1 MIIQK
6 TFVTT
11 IMLIVC
17 AAVQSVSAQTG
28 YPKKPIRL
36 VVPFPP
42 AASTDILGRLVAQ
55 TLAEQLNGTV
65 VVDNKPGAN
74 SKIGTE
80 FVAKAAADGY
90 TLLFNT
96 SSLVLNAALKAK
108 PGYDPVRD
116 FAPVTQFASLPLVY
130 VAANSFPAGNIKEF
144 VAYAKQRP
152 GEVTYGSAGIGNGTH
167 LGAYLFFDTLGIKA
181 LHVPYKG
188 GAAAVIDVVGGRVN
202 FYAGSVA
209 ALLPFI
215 KDKRLKALAVAALQR
230 MPVLPDV
237 PTVDETVASNFEA
250 SLWQGVVAPAGTPPG
265 IVRQLQTAIARF
277 LKASSTIDR
286 LAIEGAI
293 PVGSTPE
300 QYGIYIKA
308 ELNRWN
314 KVVADAGIKPE

>member
-1 MIIQK
+1 VTIQK

-11 IMLIVC
+11 IVLIVC
-17 AAVQSVSAQTG
+17 AAVQSVSAQIG
-28 YPKKPIRL
+28 YPEKPIRL

-55 TLAEQLNGTV
+55 TLAQQLNGTV

-80 FVAKAAADGY
+80 IVAKATADGY

-96 SSLVLNAALKAK
+96 SSLVLNAALRAK

-116 FAPVTQFASLPLVY
+116 FAPITQFASLPLVY
-130 VAANSFPAGNIKEF
+130 VAANSFPATNIREF

-188 GAAAVIDVVGGRVN
+188 GAAAVVDVVGGRVH

-209 ALLPFI
+209 ALLTFI

-237 PTVDETVASNFEA
+237 PTVHETVAPNFEA

-277 LKASSTIDR
+277 LKIPSTIDR
-286 LAIEGAI
+286 LALEGAI

-308 ELNRWN
+308 ELKRWN

>member
-1 MIIQK
+1 MIQK

-11 IMLIVC
+11 IVLIVC

-28 YPKKPIRL
+28 YPEKPIRL

-42 AASTDILGRLVAQ
+42 AASTDVLGRLVAQ

-144 VAYAKQRP
+144 VTYAKQRP

-188 GAAAVIDVVGGRVN
+188 GAAAVIDVVGGRIH

-209 ALLPFI
+209 ALLTFI

-230 MPVLPDV
+230 MPALPDV
-237 PTVDETVASNFEA
+237 PTVDETVAPNFEA

-277 LKASSTIDR
+277 LKVPSTIDR
-286 LAIEGAI
+286 LVLAGAI

-300 QYGIYIKA
+300 QYGTYIKA
-308 ELNRWN
+308 ELKRWN
-314 KVVADAGIKPE
+314 KVVADAGIKPD